1 MLTLLSA
8 RSPGDMDSVGGAK
21 LGGGSDK
28 FVADVEGTVFVTVGT
43 VADEDPFSIGTEYPF
58 SYTVGE
64 QKLKDLHK

>member
-1 MLTLLSA
+1 
-8 RSPGDMDSVGGAK
+8 MDSVGGAR

-58 SYTVGE
+58 SYTGIVSGLE
-64 QKLKDLHK
+64 GTGGRP